1 MLSPHVFLTPQKA
14 SRYCAPFGGLVL
26 GRGLQTMPTQ
36 HQYSVGETVHYLS
49 SPRDAYRAPGVYRIV
64 RLLPIERSDCQ
75 YWIRSAL
82 ENFDRVA
89 FEWELGVIRS
99 HPDTRVT
106 RQLVTF
112 PAPFQLKGME
122 EARPA
127 GIYEITTEEETIG
140 DFIYEAYRR
149 ISTTLY
155 LPPQSGDYGVGKFV
169 PTDPAEVAQAMK
181 LTSA

>member
-1 MLSPHVFLTPQKA
+1 
-14 SRYCAPFGGLVL
+14 
-26 GRGLQTMPTQ
+26 MPAQ
-36 HQYSVGETVHYLS
+36 HQYSVGETVRYLT

-64 RLLPIERSDCQ
+64 RLLPIEGPECQ

-89 FEWELGVIRS
+89 FEWELGVIRP

-106 RQLVTF
+106 RQFVTF
-112 PAPFQLKGME
+112 PSPFQLKGME
-122 EARPA
+122 EVRPA

-140 DFIYEAYRR
+140 NFIYEAYRR

-155 LPPQSGDYGVGKFV
+155 LPPQPGDYGVGKFV

-181 LTSA
+181 PTTA

>member
-1 MLSPHVFLTPQKA
+1 
-14 SRYCAPFGGLVL
+14 
-26 GRGLQTMPTQ
+26 MPAQ
-36 HQYSVGETVHYLS
+36 HQYSVGENVHFLS
-49 SPRDAYRAPGVYRIV
+49 SPKDAYRAPGVYRIV
-64 RLLPIERSDCQ
+64 RLLPIEGPDCQ

-181 LTSA
+181 LTTA